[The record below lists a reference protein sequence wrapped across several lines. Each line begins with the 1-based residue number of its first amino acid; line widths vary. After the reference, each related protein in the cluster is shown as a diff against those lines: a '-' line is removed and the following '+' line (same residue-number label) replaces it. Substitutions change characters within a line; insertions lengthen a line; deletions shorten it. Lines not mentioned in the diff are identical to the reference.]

1 MKQRVAGQGTHVK
14 VYMAFCGDGGRL
26 FAVVLS
32 FGGRKKSSSLWVIAL
47 MLLISASVV
56 IQAWKSIDIWFIIY
70 DETDQAPSASSSSS
84 LKKFHGRN
92 EEEEE
97 EVE

>member
-1 MKQRVAGQGTHVK
+1 M
-14 VYMAFCGDGGRL
+14 
-26 FAVVLS
+26 
-32 FGGRKKSSSLWVIAL
+32 IAL